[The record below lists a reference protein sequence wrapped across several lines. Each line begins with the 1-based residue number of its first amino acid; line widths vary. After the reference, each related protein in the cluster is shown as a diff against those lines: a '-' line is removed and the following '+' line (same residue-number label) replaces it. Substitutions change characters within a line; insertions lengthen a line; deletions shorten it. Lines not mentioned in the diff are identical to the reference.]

1 MSCCCRHPS
10 KLHDNMMP
18 MSPDDYRALT
28 QMVNP
33 EDMAAMVSA
42 AALTRRCYPSMLIC
56 RFKCAIHMI
65 KARPLFRFSMFFQAD
80 NVIHGFG
87 AFDVQVDA
95 D

>member
-1 MSCCCRHPS
+1 
-10 KLHDNMMP
+10 MMP